1 MDALAEF
8 QLKCLLHAL
17 TFPAAERLSYSTC
30 SVHEV
35 ENEGVVK
42 RALPRATELGWKLHG
57 AMPGWPRR
65 GVEGAVAGAECLIR
79 ADQFEDDMEGFFVAV
94 FVRDEKKIGKDA
106 RAARDA
112 AERSRRAAE
121 EEAAREKEAKR
132 LRARGEDGVRAVL
145 KKSKKKGGKPS
156 ALFR

>member
-1 MDALAEF
+1 MGGGG
-8 QLKCLLHAL
+8 
-17 TFPAAERLSYSTC
+17 R
-30 SVHEV
+30 VV
-35 ENEGVVK
+35 GEG
-42 RALPRATELGWKLHG
+42 
-57 AMPGWPRR
+57 R

-94 FVRDEKKIGKDA
+94 FVRDEKKIGIDA